1 MLIHFCDLIIGLYLL
16 SMVIKDAAAG
26 KLYMESDT
34 EWRRSIICHT
44 ISFVSLW
51 CVLLE
56 ALFVLA
62 VSIARYRVVKYPFQ
76 KPYGKKVTYLMYI
89 VLPVTFAIFIT
100 VAIIF
105 GHQMEGLIYISSPL
119 CLLVGKI
126 DESVT
131 QTVVTILVPIYL
143 IGILVATLV
152 CYFKLI
158 NASRKSVLDKARKDE
173 RSKAV
178 TRSVILVGT
187 TNAICWI
194 PSSVFYLVSVF
205 MDEFPVLVLYWM
217 TLVILPINAMM
228 NPIIFNSSDIKRL
241 FTTIKDNVKCIRSI
255 NK

>member
-1 MLIHFCDLIIGLYLL
+1 MEKKYHL
-16 SMVIKDAAAG
+16 S
-26 KLYMESDT
+26 YYF
-34 EWRRSIICHT
+34 IC
-44 ISFVSLW
+44 FPLV
-51 CVLLE
+51 C
-56 ALFVLA
+56 APGGLFVLA

-100 VAIIF
+100 VAIILR
-105 GHQMEGLIYISSPL
+105 HQIEGLIYISSPL

-143 IGILVATLV
+143 IGILVAALV

-158 NASRKSVLDKARKDE
+158 NASRKSVLDKAEKDE

-205 MDEFPVLVLYWM
+205 MDGFPVLVLYWM

-228 NPIIFNSSDIKRL
+228 NPIIFNCSDIKRL

>member
-1 MLIHFCDLIIGLYLL
+1 
-16 SMVIKDAAAG
+16 
-26 KLYMESDT
+26 
-34 EWRRSIICHT
+34 
-44 ISFVSLW
+44 
-51 CVLLE
+51 
-56 ALFVLA
+56 
-62 VSIARYRVVKYPFQ
+62 
-76 KPYGKKVTYLMYI
+76 MYI

-100 VAIIF
+100 VAIILR
-105 GHQMEGLIYISSPL
+105 HQMEGLIYISSPL
-119 CLLVGKI
+119 CPLVGKI

-143 IGILVATLV
+143 TGILVATLV

-158 NASRKSVLDKARKDE
+158 NVSRKSVLDKAKKDE

-194 PSSVFYLVSVF
+194 PSSVFYLFSVF
-205 MDEFPVLVLYWM
+205 MDEFPVLALYWM
-217 TLVILPINAMM
+217 TPVILPINAMM